1 MEEQATYGSV
11 NTRDNGTMGADL
23 EPVADPLPQEIQSL
37 EPEFLSSYV
46 YSFGHGANKVVDIDA
61 GGYRHIATLLNIS
74 IVECDIN
81 PNEEGDGLI
90 AKAVAVNLRTNQQY
104 IAHVFQPLKHK
115 NGSPVRSAWE
125 VCNTKVCRNAIRGL
139 IPQALITNAIAHS
152 QQISSGQ
159 AEAISPLAKAK
170 DQARKALSNAKGRL
184 AELGITGD
192 QVFTAAQ
199 ERCGDVAEWTLAD
212 WEDFAVDIRNLKR
225 SWIGALA
232 DTINEVHSAEDQVE
246 EPKPEEAPTEYV

>member
-11 NTRDNGTMGADL
+11 NINGNAGQTTEL
-23 EPVADPLPQEIQSL
+23 VPVADPLPEDIQSL
-37 EPEFLSSYV
+37 DPEFLSSYV
-46 YSFGHGANKVVDIDA
+46 YSFGQGANKVVDIDA
-61 GGYRHIATLLNIS
+61 GGYRHIATILNIS
-74 IVECDIN
+74 IIECEIN

-90 AKAVAVNLRTNQQY
+90 AKAVAQNLRTKQQY
-104 IAHVFQPLKHK
+104 IAHVFQPLKHR

-184 AELGITGD
+184 AELGITSD

-199 ERCGDVAEWTLAD
+199 DRNGDVAEWTLAD

-232 DTINEVHSAEDQVE
+232 ESISERPEDQDE
-246 EPKPEEAPTEYV
+246 EPDTE